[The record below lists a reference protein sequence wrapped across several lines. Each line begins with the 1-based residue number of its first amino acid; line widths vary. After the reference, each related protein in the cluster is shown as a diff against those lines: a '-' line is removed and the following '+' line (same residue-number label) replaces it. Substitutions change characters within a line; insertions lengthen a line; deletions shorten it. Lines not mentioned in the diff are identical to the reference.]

1 MAAVQTETP
10 VPVKATVPSTPP
22 KPRGRPAATSAPAVT
37 PAATSAPAVTP
48 AATSAPAVTPAVTV
62 RKPKTATAPAVQPKP
77 GPSGVTI
84 ETSQLVRAIGAIIL
98 GLGVIGLA
106 IWWFGADFIMMALYV
121 ALPIFIIFVGFRLM
135 GYGTL
140 QLIWNGEL
148 KDRVMAYLGALEAA
162 NAK

>member
-1 MAAVQTETP
+1 M
-10 VPVKATVPSTPP
+10 
-22 KPRGRPAATSAPAVT
+22 
-37 PAATSAPAVTP
+37 
-48 AATSAPAVTPAVTV
+48 
-62 RKPKTATAPAVQPKP
+62 
-77 GPSGVTI
+77 
-84 ETSQLVRAIGAIIL
+84 